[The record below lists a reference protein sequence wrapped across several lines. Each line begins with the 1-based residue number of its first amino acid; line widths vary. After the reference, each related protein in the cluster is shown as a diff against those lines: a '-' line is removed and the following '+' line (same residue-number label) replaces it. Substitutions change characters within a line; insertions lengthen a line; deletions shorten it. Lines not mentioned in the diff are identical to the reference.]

1 MKEIEQQDD
10 VLQSIK
16 MSKIILPMLIG
27 VAVVVYLMFN
37 QFDIKEF
44 NKITWGTH
52 AFFWIGISVALL
64 VLRHLAYA
72 YRLRVLSDKVFSW
85 KKAIELVFIWEF
97 SSAVSPTSVGGS
109 AVAFFVLSQEKLTVA
124 KTATIVLFTIILDTL
139 FFIGTLPLL
148 YLIFGT
154 EMIRPGVETDL
165 SGWSITFYLAYA
177 AMAIYGSIFYYG
189 LFINPIKI
197 KKFLIFLTKN
207 RFFRKR
213 RDAAI
218 KLGDDIIIAS
228 KELKAK
234 PFSHKLKAFLA
245 TATAWST
252 RFLLLSM
259 LIIALQSD
267 VALDFFSQLKLY
279 SRLESMYVI
288 MAFSPTPGSAGVA
301 EVLFKGFLTD
311 YLKDDTVSSII
322 AIIWRVMTYYSYLL
336 IGVLIIPNWIRKR
349 VADRAKK

>member
-1 MKEIEQQDD
+1 
-10 VLQSIK
+10 
-16 MSKIILPMLIG
+16 MLIG
-27 VAVVVYLMFN
+27 LGVVGYLMYN

-44 NKITWGTH
+44 NKINWGAH
-52 AFFWIGISVALL
+52 AFFWIGISLALL
-64 VLRHLAYA
+64 VLRHIAYA
-72 YRLRVLSDKVFSW
+72 YRLRTLSDKVFSW

-154 EMIRPGVETDL
+154 GMIRPGIETDV
-165 SGWSITFYLAYA
+165 SGWSITFYITYV
-177 AMAIYGSIFYYG
+177 AMAVYGSFFYYG
-189 LFINPIKI
+189 LFVNPRKI
-197 KKFLIFLTKN
+197 KGLLVFFTKN
-207 RFFRKR
+207 RFFRKKR
-213 RDAAI
+213 EKAM

-245 TATAWST
+245 TAVAWST

-259 LIIALQSD
+259 LIIALQSN
-267 VALDFFSQLKLY
+267 VAMDFLSQLKLY
-279 SRLESMYVI
+279 ARLESMYVI

-311 YLKDDTVSSII
+311 YLTDDTVSSII
-322 AIIWRVMTYYSYLL
+322 AIIWRIMTYYSYLL

-349 VADRAKK
+349 VAERASAN